1 MPPEDRQPSG
11 AALRVDIPGLSF
23 AGMSQAVRSGDLV
36 LVSGQVAL
44 DADGNLVGES
54 DAAAQATQ
62 ALANVEAALAA
73 AGATRNDLLK
83 LTCFLTDPADYPAYA
98 AAKAARYGPI
108 APASTCIVVSALLD
122 PRFLLEVEAVAV
134 VN

>member
-11 AALRVDIPGLSF
+11 TVRVDIPGLSF
-23 AGMSQAVRSGDLV
+23 AGMSQAVRGGDLV

-44 DADGNLVGES
+44 DSRGELVGEN
-54 DAAAQATQ
+54 DAAAQAAQ

-73 AGATRNDLLK
+73 AGATRTDLVK

-98 AAKAARYGPI
+98 AAKAARFGPV
-108 APASTCIVVSALLD
+108 APASTCVVVSALLD

>member
-11 AALRVDIPGLSF
+11 AVRVDIPGLSF

-44 DADGNLVGES
+44 DANGELVGEN
-54 DAAAQATQ
+54 DAAAQAAQ

-73 AGATRNDLLK
+73 AGATRTDLLK
-83 LTCFLTDPADYPAYA
+83 LTCFLVDPDDYPAYA
-98 AAKAARYGPI
+98 AAKSARFAEI
-108 APASTCIVVSALLD
+108 APASTCVVVSALLD
-122 PRFLLEVEAVAV
+122 PRFLLEVEAVAIV
-134 VN
+134 S